1 MVLEPGARFGS
12 YEIATRLGAGGM
24 GEVWRARDAQLG
36 RDVALKLVG
45 EAFGDDP
52 ERRARF
58 EREAKLLAACHHPN
72 IAVLY
77 GQEEFE
83 GRRALVLELVEGPT
97 LAERL
102 AAGAIPPQEALA
114 IARQVAE
121 ALAHAHAHGIIH
133 RDLKPANIKLTP
145 EGQVK
150 VLDFGLGRPVAAEP
164 GTDVDL
170 LSSPTLSR
178 PGTRAGVI
186 LGTAPYMSPEQA
198 RGQAV
203 DRRSDIWSFGVILF
217 EMLTGARL
225 FRGGDHLGRARV
237 RAADRGRVGSAS
249 RRDAARGAPAPAPLP
264 GARSPRAAA
273 RLRGRPDRDRGGA
286 PRARGP
292 AAHGGHRA
300 ELLACARPMG
310 DRRRGARGGG
320 SARARARHE
329 AAARPDSGS
338 RASSF
343 ACSPAR

>member
-1 MVLEPGARFGS
+1 MVLAPGARFGT
-12 YEIATRLGAGGM
+12 YEIAAQLGAGGM

-58 EREAKLLAACHHPN
+58 EREAKLMAACHHPN

-102 AAGAIPPQEALA
+102 ASGAIPPPEALA

-150 VLDFGLGRPVAAEP
+150 VLDFGLGRPLAAESSP
-164 GTDVDL
+164 DVEP

-178 PGTRAGVI
+178 LGTQAGVI

-203 DRRSDIWSFGVILF
+203 DRGSDIWSFGVILF

-225 FRGGDHLGRARV
+225 FQGATASDVLASVLRTEVEWDRLP
-237 RAADRGRVGSAS
+237 AAAPP
-249 RRDAARGAPAPAPLP
+249 AARRVLRRCLERDPRERLHDFADVRIEIAEALRELESPQSPWMP
-264 GARSPRAAA
+264 GGPPGRRSF
-273 RLRGRPDRDRGGA
+273 
-286 PRARGP
+286 
-292 AAHGGHRA
+292 HGGSPPWR
-300 ELLACARPMG
+300 
-310 DRRRGARGGG
+310 
-320 SARARARHE
+320 
-329 AAARPDSGS
+329 S
-338 RASSF
+338 RQQRS
-343 ACSPAR
+343 R